1 MPTTG
6 LLALLDDIATMSKI
20 AARKTIGISG
30 DDLAVNSEAII
41 GVDRKREW
49 PIVWE
54 VAKGSLR
61 NKAILIPA
69 ALTMSMIA
77 PWAIT
82 PALMAGGL
90 YLCFEGIEKI
100 LHKAHETNFVGPLP
114 KKPKETPEALEKRKI
129 RSAIQTD
136 MILSGEIVVVAL
148 GTVAAAPLLTQAIV
162 LGGIGLAMT
171 AGIYGL
177 VGGILKLDDLGILMA
192 KTPGKNFVSAG
203 IRAAGRGL
211 VNSVPHVMKGL
222 SIVGTAAMFMVGGG
236 LLIDG
241 IPHAAAAVKTL
252 AHMVPALPGLV
263 GAAEVAIATVVG
275 VAAGLLATPVAAALA
290 KPMHRL
296 SALARKLTG
305 ALRKPKPQ
313 TKAPD
318 AMPTATP
325 APERVMTPPAAPLPN
340 PLPDVSLRD
349 ALNRAT
355 EKPGVKPAAP
365 QLPPPESLAKKPP
378 QAPGP
383 SA

>member
-30 DDLAVNSEAII
+30 DDLAVNSEAIQ

-69 ALTMSMIA
+69 ALTLSMVA

-90 YLCFEGIEKI
+90 YLCFEGVEKI
-100 LHKAHETNFVGPLP
+100 LHQTHETNFVGPLP

-148 GTVAAAPLLTQAIV
+148 GTVAASPLLTQAIV
-162 LGGIGLAMT
+162 LGGIGLALT

-203 IRAAGRGL
+203 LRSLGRGL

-241 IPHAAAAVKTL
+241 IPHAAAAVKAL
-252 AHMVPALPGLV
+252 AHMAPALPGLA
-263 GAAEVAIATVVG
+263 GAAEAAIATVVG
-275 VAAGLLATPVAAALA
+275 VAAGLVATPVAAALA
-290 KPMHRL
+290 KPMRRV
-296 SALARKLTG
+296 SAVARKMT
-305 ALRKPKPQ
+305 AVFRKPPAQKP
-313 TKAPD
+313 A
-318 AMPTATP
+318 AAP
-325 APERVMTPPAAPLPN
+325 APERIVAPPGPATPSQ
-340 PLPDVSLRD
+340 LPDISLRE
-349 ALNRAT
+349 ALSRAV
-355 EKPGVKPAAP
+355 EKPAAP
-365 QLPPPESLAKKPP
+365 ALPLPPPEKIAETLAKKPP